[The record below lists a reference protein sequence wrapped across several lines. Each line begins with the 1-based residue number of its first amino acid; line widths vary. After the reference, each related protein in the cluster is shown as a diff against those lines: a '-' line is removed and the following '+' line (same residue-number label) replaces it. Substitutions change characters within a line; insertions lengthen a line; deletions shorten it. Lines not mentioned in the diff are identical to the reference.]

1 MSGRLKADTNQKS
14 ALQPVF
20 EKYDGVLAAVYL
32 FASSALGEVTSRSDL
47 DIAVLFASGTG
58 LFPVE
63 RQFALYADF
72 SRVLRRKDIDLVVL
86 NNSRNLILQEEI
98 LRDGVLIF
106 EGNPAA
112 RAEYEQ
118 RTLYLGIDFRY
129 QRAMVMGM

>member
-1 MSGRLKADTNQKS
+1 MSGRLKADTNLKS

-32 FASSALGEVTSRSDL
+32 FGSAARGETTSRSDL
-47 DIAVLFASGTG
+47 DIAVLFASGAG
-58 LFPVE
+58 RFPAE

-72 SRVLRRKDIDLVVL
+72 SRVLRRNDIDLVVL
-86 NNSRNLILQEEI
+86 NNSQNLILQEEI
-98 LRDGVLIF
+98 LRHGVLIF

-118 RTLYLGIDFRY
+118 RTLHLGIDFRY
-129 QRAMVMGM
+129 QRAMAMGM